1 MLANHNE
8 YSVASHL
15 PLLDTGDGALQ
26 RRDHVRPW
34 CGGGL
39 GSPGVSTR
47 RLQLREVDGVAAV
60 GAGYGE
66 DGVEL
71 ELAARFRA
79 VQIGA
84 QLL

>member
-8 YSVASHL
+8 NSATSHL
-15 PLLDTGDGALQ
+15 PLLDTGDAVLQ
-26 RRDHVRPW
+26 RRDHVCPW
-34 CGGGL
+34 CSGGL
-39 GSPGVSTR
+39 GSPGISTR
-47 RLQLREVDGVAAV
+47 RLQLCEFDGAAAV
-60 GAGYGE
+60 GAGYSE